1 MSGTGIGGMRNE
13 YLITLGYNFN
23 DTRAL
28 KAINAHEAMAAR
40 FLNAELPAWYYY
52 LNSGIR
58 LSMSIG
64 IQTHLDTHHEHCC
77 IELDCKNAFGEMERA
92 VMLEAV
98 CKSKSTW
105 RDLGPV
111 TWATFSPCCTG
122 FFIRFFNEYGGFSII
137 KGTEGNCNP

>member
-1 MSGTGIGGMRNE
+1 MIIHAEVQNPNNGQR
-13 YLITLGYNFN
+13 Y
-23 DTRAL
+23 AHA
-28 KAINAHEAMAAR
+28 AI
-40 FLNAELPAWYYY
+40 
-52 LNSGIR
+52 
-58 LSMSIG
+58 
-64 IQTHLDTHHEHCC
+64 
-77 IELDCKNAFGEMERA
+77 ME
-92 VMLEAV
+92 MLEAV